1 MKSGWSALSS
11 LGQRLIGLIGV
22 TLAYWALCV
31 GCDRV

>member
-22 TLAYWALCV
+22 TLAYWALL
-31 GCDRV
+31 RWL